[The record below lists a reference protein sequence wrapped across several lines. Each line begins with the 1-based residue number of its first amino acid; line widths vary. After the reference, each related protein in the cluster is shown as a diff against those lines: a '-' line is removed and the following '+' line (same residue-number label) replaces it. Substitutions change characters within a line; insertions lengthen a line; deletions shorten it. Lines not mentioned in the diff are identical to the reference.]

1 MKNNFT
7 TRALE
12 TKQNNQKIYS
22 FFIEFLG
29 ITIKIIIPAKE
40 ILSFSDISRIH
51 RDEQGELQ
59 GLQRKEVK
67 KHINDILEYL
77 NMENILFPNSILLAI
92 NKEVKFTK
100 ARGIKLNSDKYSMSG
115 TLSIPVKEEG
125 FRPAWI
131 VDGQQRAIA
140 LSKCNKP
147 DLPIP
152 VVAFIAD
159 SLEVQ
164 REQFIR
170 VNKTKPLPKGFI
182 DELLPTIN
190 GILPSDLDSRK
201 IPSAI
206 TELLNFDPKS
216 PFYGLIQK
224 VSVEN
229 NENFK
234 PIIAHNSIIT
244 ILKNSLNNTAGCL
257 FPYVGVNNGETDLD
271 SILKI
276 IYTYW
281 NCVKKV
287 FIEDWG
293 KPSNQSRLMHGT
305 GIFAIGALMDTI
317 MRNVNP
323 NDKRIENRII
333 KELQK
338 LKPYCKWSGGI
349 WEELNLEWREI
360 QNIPLHKKL
369 LTAYL
374 IRQFNKEI

>member
-22 FFIEFLG
+22 FF
-29 ITIKIIIPAKE
+29 IPAKE

-323 NDKRIENRII
+323 DDKRIENRVM

-338 LKPYCKWSGGI
+338 LKPYCKWSAGI
-349 WEELNLEWREI
+349 WEELNLEWKDI

-369 LTAYL
+369 LTTYL